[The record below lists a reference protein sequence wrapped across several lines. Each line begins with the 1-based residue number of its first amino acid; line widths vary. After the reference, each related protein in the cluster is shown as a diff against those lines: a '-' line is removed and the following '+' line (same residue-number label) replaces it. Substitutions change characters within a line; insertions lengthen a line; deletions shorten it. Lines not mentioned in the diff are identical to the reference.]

1 MIILLEGPDKAGK
14 SSLAKMLSERLEI
27 PIKKHS
33 HCQSAQ
39 EAFGCAKQVLYEY
52 KKELDRPTQIWDRFY
67 YPSDLIYGPI
77 VAGYEIPNALR
88 VLYST
93 EIQQALSQ
101 YNTLIIHCTADP
113 EILIERLKRDGDYY
127 IEERHVREIVK
138 GYRKFF
144 ETCLLPTITIDS
156 SEISVNEMVSQAINA
171 ILRRI

>member
-77 VAGYEIPNALR
+77 VAG
-88 VLYST
+88 
-93 EIQQALSQ
+93 
-101 YNTLIIHCTADP
+101 
-113 EILIERLKRDGDYY
+113 
-127 IEERHVREIVK
+127 
-138 GYRKFF
+138 
-144 ETCLLPTITIDS
+144 
-156 SEISVNEMVSQAINA
+156 
-171 ILRRI
+171 